1 MGGTNIKQMYWCRE
15 GQKNQKLFCQ
25 ASCFPLPVFP
35 FPSSPVMPQ
44 PLIAASYTK
53 DVKVFFFFRFCFK
66 NTCWKDI
73 NRQRTRWRVGFL
85 LIVILLQ
92 NNCLF
97 EYFITRARHFYDVI
111 VNEGKAR
118 VNYRFIEIENV

>member
-53 DVKVFFFFRFCFK
+53 DVKVFFFGFVSRTLAEKISTVKGPDGVLDFC
-66 NTCWKDI
+66 
-73 NRQRTRWRVGFL
+73 
-85 LIVILLQ
+85 
-92 NNCLF
+92 
-97 EYFITRARHFYDVI
+97 
-111 VNEGKAR
+111 
-118 VNYRFIEIENV
+118 